1 MNYMPTKLY
10 CWLITLQPLTLKRT
24 VTYDEVVSVAETPQV
39 EVDRDALLDELV
51 LLQSITDLLSSEM
64 SVEERWVKV
73 FNSLDKTKLTNIFRT
88 VSFVL
93 SIPASNA
100 VVERIFS
107 VMTAKW
113 SDTRNRA
120 SVELIK
126 NELFVYFNC
135 SLSCS
140 EFYSY
145 CLGDKKLLQIAKSIA

>member
-1 MNYMPTKLY
+1 M
-10 CWLITLQPLTLKRT
+10 
-24 VTYDEVVSVAETPQV
+24 
-39 EVDRDALLDELV
+39 
-51 LLQSITDLLSSEM
+51 
-64 SVEERWVKV
+64 
-73 FNSLDKTKLTNIFRT
+73 FNSLDKTKLTNIFHI

-93 SIPASNA
+93 RIPESNA

-135 SLSCS
+135 SQSCS

-145 CLGDKKLLQIAKSIA
+145 CLGDKKLLQIAKSSLKY

>member
-1 MNYMPTKLY
+1 M
-10 CWLITLQPLTLKRT
+10 QPLTLERT
-24 VTYDEVVSVAETPQV
+24 VTYDEVVSVAEALQV
-39 EVDRDALLDELV
+39 EVDRDALFDEVV

-73 FNSLDKTKLTNIFRT
+73 FNSLDKTKLTNIFHI

-100 VVERIFS
+100 IVERIFS

-113 SDTRNRA
+113 NDTRNRA

-135 SLSCS
+135 SLSCL

-145 CLGDKKLLQIAKSIA
+145 CLGDKKLLQVAKNSLKY